1 MNKKE
6 RRKMFQPKKC
16 ALYENGELIE
26 VFDSHRAA
34 KTAKYFKQKEADD
47 NMLDLEYEIKP
58 YKRN

>member
-1 MNKKE
+1 
-6 RRKMFQPKKC
+6 MFQPKKC

-47 NMLDLEYEIKP
+47 NMLDLEYEIKL